1 MDATAI
7 ARAAESLR
15 DARQSRRP
23 LEALDA
29 ASQPQTIA
37 EGHAV
42 QDALI
47 ALLGEPVAGWKVA
60 GLEPDEVM
68 RGAVLA
74 SRLFSSP
81 AEIDAASMP
90 LLGIEAEIA
99 FRFLH
104 ALPPRAEAYTADEV
118 AAAVVALPAIEV
130 VDTRFASYTDTP
142 LLHRLGDFMS
152 NGGLVCGE
160 PRPDW
165 RSFDFRTIPVTLQI
179 GAETIRKTGG
189 HSAGD
194 PLLPAVAFANAVRGT
209 TGIAAGEVVTTG
221 TFTGLV
227 FAKPGDRVSAEFEG
241 FGRAELTFRT

>member
-1 MDATAI
+1 
-7 ARAAESLR
+7 
-15 DARQSRRP
+15 
-23 LEALDA
+23 
-29 ASQPQTIA
+29 
-37 EGHAV
+37 
-42 QDALI
+42 
-47 ALLGEPVAGWKVA
+47 
-60 GLEPDEVM
+60 M

-74 SRLFSSP
+74 PRLFSSP

-118 AAAVVALPAIEV
+118 AAAVVAVPAIEV
-130 VDTRFASYTDTP
+130 VDTRFASYAETP
-142 LLHRLGDFMS
+142 LLHRLGDCMS
-152 NGGLVCGE
+152 NGGLVVGE
-160 PRPDW
+160 PRSDW
-165 RSFDFRTIPVTLQI
+165 RSFDFRAIPVTLKV

-194 PLLPAVAFANAVRGT
+194 PLLPAIAFANAVRKS
-209 TGIAAGEVVTTG
+209 TGIAAGQVVTTG

-241 FGRAELTFRT
+241 FGRAELTFRA